1 MKTQNKPKLLLLS
14 GFLVLGALALPVA
27 LAASPLAGVTAA
39 TAAAADESETVVA
52 GRVDAKSD
60 KSLSVDGQTVLI
72 SDMTTY
78 TKDGAPATLAD
89 VNTGDA
95 VRVTAA
101 KGAAGSLVAVSVEV
115 TGATGRD

>member
-1 MKTQNKPKLLLLS
+1 MKTPNTPNLLLLS
-14 GFLVLGALALPVA
+14 GFVVISALALPGA

-39 TAAAADESETVVA
+39 SLAAADESQTVVA

-72 SDMTTY
+72 TDMTTF

-95 VRVTAA
+95 VRVTAS
-101 KGAAGSLVAVSVEV
+101 KGAAGSLVAVRVEV
-115 TGATGRD
+115 TSAAGRD

>member
-1 MKTQNKPKLLLLS
+1 MKTQNKPKLLLLLS
-14 GFLVLGALALPVA
+14 GFLALSALALPVA
-27 LAASPLAGVTAA
+27 LSAAPIAGV
-39 TAAAADESETVVA
+39 TAAAADETETVVA

-72 SDMTTY
+72 SDLTTY

-89 VNTGDA
+89 VNTGDT

-101 KGAAGSLVAVSVEV
+101 KGAAGSLVAVRVEV